1 MVTGA
6 GAGVQLLPQLPVVAA
21 TFRLRQRRLKPAA
34 TRSICCWQGRKAPDL
49 PIKNENNALP
59 LLFHNCPHDLR
70 TDKLLCFHPGVA
82 GYSSRFHSQNILPD
96 YILVRGTFIHSRQ
109 GDGRLLAFQTQ
120 SSFDLARLFL
130 AGRYGLFSADRGPLG
145 FLEIAQPLVSAFPF
159 SHHSKLRK
167 SKTGC
172 RPGCYRG
179 CGYHTLSRL
188 Y

>member
-1 MVTGA
+1 M
-6 GAGVQLLPQLPVVAA
+6 GVELLPQL
-21 TFRLRQRRLKPAA
+21 RRIMTGAQSPWLSVLLK
-34 TRSICCWQGRKAPDL
+34 
-49 PIKNENNALP
+49 KNENDAL
-59 LLFHNCPHDLR
+59 LILFHYSPHNLW

-145 FLEIAQPLVSAFPF
+145 FLEIAQPLVPAFPF

-172 RPGCYRG
+172 RPGCCWGRG
-179 CGYHTLSRL
+179 DYSLGRL